1 VLDIDELVADLGH
14 HVDHSL
20 TQSRLRLH
28 FNNLQTLKSIYLLR
42 STPATHFELH
52 PIQKGGVFMDYL
64 VSTAAGYHFRI
75 KVPKSLRDVVKKQ
88 EIRRALHTTDLRQAR
103 RLAYTCAQKCYE
115 IFQSLRGD
123 NPMSRMPNFSRID
136 IAELV
141 TPNGFILKGIKTDPL
156 HHDAEMK
163 ALDHLVDKLVGASA
177 PVPAPIPIAT
187 GLSEILLSDA
197 IEQHIA
203 ERISAKPS
211 TKAYYVD
218 GGGKE
223 EFDLLLKV
231 IGDRPIS
238 QLRRTQAREVLDT
251 LKSLPPRFNR
261 KKKYRGKSIAQIIE
275 MGDPPRAASTVN
287 NTMYHADT
295 LFKWLAQNEYTTR
308 NFFEDLRTENNPTE
322 RCHIPDE
329 ALRALF
335 SHNIWK
341 NHQYSY
347 AYQYWLCLLS
357 LYSGARQNE
366 LAQLRFKDVK
376 TEDGILYLN
385 IVDSEDGNSVKTT
398 AGIRR
403 VPVHPHL
410 LNLGFGEFV
419 KSRQHVERLFG
430 GDGLTYSEKDQ
441 SWANNASSWFYRLRQ
456 DLGCFEDG
464 EVFHSFRNL
473 AIEKF
478 IAMPGALERHIKA
491 VVGHSDR
498 LSPEAQAPDV
508 TVDRYGKRKYPIR
521 SLYNL
526 VCRLDFSHVLTD
538 VKPWHPEIVPI
549 KRMKRAASA

>member
-1 VLDIDELVADLGH
+1 MRSCGVRRI
-14 HVDHSL
+14 
-20 TQSRLRLH
+20 R
-28 FNNLQTLKSIYLLR
+28 TLKYL
-42 STPATHFELH
+42 ATERAWFT
-52 PIQKGGVFMDYL
+52 MDYL
-64 VSTAAGYHFRI
+64 VETTSGAGYHFRI
-75 KVPKSLRDVVKKQ
+75 KVPKNLRDVIKKR
-88 EIRRALHTTDLRQAR
+88 EIRRALFTADVRHAR
-103 RLAYTCAQKCYE
+103 RLAYTCAQACKE
-115 IFQSLRGD
+115 IFQSLQVRGND
-123 NPMSRMPNFSRID
+123 HMSRLPHFSRIE
-136 IAELV
+136 INEIS
-141 TPNGFILKGIKTDPL
+141 TPSGFSIKGIKTDPL
-156 HHDAEMK
+156 HHDKEMI
-163 ALDHLVDKLVGASA
+163 ALDHLIDKLTGTSAPPAPAPAPA
-177 PVPAPIPIAT
+177 PVPIVT

-218 GGGKE
+218 GGGKD

-238 QLRRTQAREVLDT
+238 QLRRTQARELLDT
-251 LKSLPPRFNR
+251 LKLLPPRINR
-261 KKKYRGKSIAQIIE
+261 KIKYRGKSIAQIIE
-275 MGDPPRAASTVN
+275 MGDPPRAAGTVN
-287 NTMYHADT
+287 NTMYHADQ

-308 NFFEDLRTENNPTE
+308 NFFEDLRTENNPAE

-329 ALRALF
+329 ALRSLF

-366 LAQLRFKDVK
+366 LAQLRFKDIK
-376 TEDGILYLN
+376 TEDGILYMD
-385 IVDSEDGNSVKTT
+385 IVDIEDGNSVKTT

-410 LNLGFGEFV
+410 LNLGFSEFV

-430 GDGLTYSEKDQ
+430 GDGLTYSEKDK

-508 TVDRYGKRKYPIR
+508 TVDRYGKRKYDIR

-538 VKPWHPEIVPI
+538 VKPWHPGIVPV
-549 KRMKRAASA
+549 KRMKRTVKA

>member
-1 VLDIDELVADLGH
+1 
-14 HVDHSL
+14 
-20 TQSRLRLH
+20 
-28 FNNLQTLKSIYLLR
+28 
-42 STPATHFELH
+42 
-52 PIQKGGVFMDYL
+52 MDYL

-123 NPMSRMPNFSRID
+123 DPMRRAPLFTTIE
-136 IAELV
+136 IAEISK
-141 TPNGFILKGIKTDPL
+141 TPDGCFAVKGVKTDPL
-156 HHDAEMK
+156 NHDAEMN
-163 ALDHLVDKLVGASA
+163 ALDRLIDKLNGTSA
-177 PVPAPIPIAT
+177 PPAPAPAPVPIAT

-197 IEQHIA
+197 IALHIA
-203 ERISAKPS
+203 ERISTKPS
-211 TKAYYVD
+211 TEAYYID
-218 GGGKE
+218 GGGKD
-223 EFDLLLKV
+223 EFDLLLKI
-231 IGDRPIS
+231 IGDRPVR
-238 QLRRTQAREVLDT
+238 QLRRTQARELLDT
-251 LKSLPPRFNR
+251 LKSLPPRINR

-275 MGDPPRAASTVN
+275 MGDPPRAAGTVN
-287 NTMYHADT
+287 NTMYHADQ
-295 LFKWLAQNEYTTR
+295 LFKWLALNEYTTR
-308 NFFEDLRTENNPTE
+308 NFFEDLRTENNPAE
-322 RCHIPDE
+322 RYHIPDE
-329 ALRALF
+329 ALRSLF

-366 LAQLRFKDVK
+366 LAQLRFKDIK
-376 TEDGILYLN
+376 TEDGILYMD
-385 IVDSEDGNSVKTT
+385 IVDIEDGNSVKTT

-410 LNLGFGEFV
+410 LNLGFSEFV

-430 GDGLTYSEKDQ
+430 GDGLSYSEKDK

-508 TVDRYGKRKYPIR
+508 TVDRYGKRKYAIR

-538 VKPWHPEIVPI
+538 VKPWHPEIVPV
-549 KRMKRAASA
+549 KRMKRAKSA